1 MAVATNT
8 LKPQL
13 LVLKKGEYV
22 FEEGDEAIFAY
33 VLTEGVIEIVAT
45 SKGEQQ
51 VLGKLEKGTIFGE
64 MAIIDGFP
72 RSASARAAG
81 DCKVQEVGHKEFL
94 NYISKKP
101 IPKKNLFA
109 LLQNFPYSKSFHN
122 HKYALQSL

>member
-13 LVLKKGEYV
+13 LKLKKGEYV
-22 FEEGDEAIFAY
+22 FEEGDEAVFAY

-45 SKGEQQ
+45 SKGVEQ
-51 VLGKLEKGTIFGE
+51 VLAKIEKGTIFGE
-64 MAIIDGFP
+64 MAVIDGFP

-94 NYISKKP
+94 HYISKKP
-101 IPKKNLFA
+101 DSAFSIMTRLSGFVRSA
-109 LLQNFPYSKSFHN
+109 D
-122 HKYALQSL
+122 